1 MENKDK
7 LMLTI
12 IAKMLHEDKSY
23 EEIIAMIDKYEK
35 EVNEAIEKLNPPKS
49 EKPATLEVLPR
60 LW

>member
-23 EEIIAMIDKYEK
+23 EEIIEMIDKYEK

-49 EKPATLEVLPR
+49 EKLSTLEVLPR